1 MSNGGTSQSM
11 KAVSLKFG
19 QGNSDVATATSATDR
34 EDPPSPPA
42 ISETNRGRQSD
53 GGQASIPP
61 DTGVPEDSFGLRDSS
76 NKLASVQAGQLPPPL
91 PGVSSPESPASRKNG
106 DKPSLAPGS
115 HLQILAE
122 VIQLT
127 RREGISDLQLQPEK
141 LVYANGGGSTR
152 PYELCGK
159 LTVDAVSEILEL
171 LYRQRTIYQGFE
183 AEESKSGDLW
193 HRLITERKVDFACEG
208 LDPAGPLGS
217 GRFRVQG
224 HFSHQGVGIT
234 IRVLRNE
241 IALLEQVGLPA
252 EVVESLRQK
261 VTKKQGLGLVVGPTG
276 SGKTTTLA
284 ALIDWVRRQ
293 HHKHIVTIEDPIEYC
308 YTDTIEV
315 PGGFRPAP
323 ALVTQ
328 QEVGAHVRSFEQ
340 GLVDALRKKPD
351 IILVGEIRTAETLR
365 IALEAAETG
374 HFILSTLHTRGAGKT
389 LGRMRQMFSLEQA
402 RGILQQFA
410 DVGSFILSQGLMPD
424 VNKRYLLCCEY
435 FAIQEIEDR
444 NAIRKYAE
452 GGFQDVEERLNKLYN
467 RRWNSEL
474 KALLNTKRITPEVY
488 EQFYQVTGL
497 ENK

>member
-1 MSNGGTSQSM
+1 MSASATTPSL

-19 QGNSDVATATSATDR
+19 LAESA
-34 EDPPSPPA
+34 
-42 ISETNRGRQSD
+42 
-53 GGQASIPP
+53 
-61 DTGVPEDSFGLRDSS
+61 L
-76 NKLASVQAGQLPPPL
+76 KASVSVPPPL
-91 PGVSSPESPASRKNG
+91 PEVVRPSGGDSDDRSIVEESGDSKASTRTG
-106 DKPSLAPGS
+106 A
-115 HLQILAE
+115 QIFSELMLLSNTE
-122 VIQLT
+122 GFSDIQIQSG
-127 RREGISDLQLQPEK
+127 R
-141 LVYANGGGSTR
+141 LVYCNGGGSTR
-152 PYELCGK
+152 PFERWGILSPDTVLDILRVLYENRRVFLGIETK
-159 LTVDAVSEILEL
+159 NDEVSVPVEHLFL
-171 LYRQRTIYQGFE
+171 QQR
-183 AEESKSGDLW
+183 
-193 HRLITERKVDFACEG
+193 RLDFASELAG
-208 LDPAGPLGS
+208 GNDPLRG
-217 GRFRVQG
+217 GRVRVQAF
-224 HFSHQGVGIT
+224 FSNQGIGIT
-234 IRVLRNE
+234 VRVLRNKIASLGE
-241 IALLEQVGLPA
+241 IGMSPEIS
-252 EVVESLRQK
+252 ESVQQR
-261 VTKKQGLGLVVGPTG
+261 VCKKQGIGLIVGPTG

-284 ALIDWVRRQ
+284 AVLDWVRRN
-293 HHKHIVTIEDPIEYC
+293 HHKHIVTIEDPIEYV
-308 YTDTIEV
+308 YPDNVEERGV
-315 PGGFRPAP
+315 SSVAP

-424 VNKRYLLCCEY
+424 VTGRYVLCCEY

-452 GGFQDVEERLNKLYN
+452 GGFQDVEERLNKPYN
-467 RRWNSEL
+467 RKWNAEL
-474 KALLNTKRITPEVY
+474 KALLNARRITPEVY

>member
-11 KAVSLKFG
+11 KSVSLKFG
-19 QGNSDVATATSATDR
+19 QGNSDLATATPATDR
-34 EDPPSPPA
+34 EDPPSPHA
-42 ISETNRGRQSD
+42 IPETNRGRQND
-53 GGQASIPP
+53 GGQAAIPP
-61 DTGVPEDSFGLRDSS
+61 NSGTPEDFPGLRDSS
-76 NKLASVQAGQLPPPL
+76 NQPASVQGNRLPPPL
-91 PGVSSPESPASRKNG
+91 PGVSLPESPAPLKNG
-106 DKPSLAPGS
+106 DKPSLPPGS

-122 VIQLT
+122 IIQLA

-152 PYELCGK
+152 PYEQWGK

-183 AEESKSGDLW
+183 SEEGKSGDLW

-252 EVVESLRQK
+252 EVVESLRQR

-315 PGGFRPAP
+315 PGGLRPAP

-424 VNKRYLLCCEY
+424 VNKRYVLCCEY

-452 GGFQDVEERLNKLYN
+452 GGFQDVEERLNKPYN
-467 RRWNSEL
+467 RKWNAEL
-474 KALLNTKRITPEVY
+474 KALLNAKRITPEVY